1 MEVHSWEYHRVITR
15 LTLTSSMGR
24 IAQDVIVKLLSDHRA
39 AMSKLTANEIQ
50 FVRSQ
55 LEVPDAPHE
64 PCERVAACI
73 AQWNRLPL
81 AKLADSIEQFEWVE
95 GYNKVHQA
103 GTHHPQH
110 LLPFLVHSKINQDT
124 TEWFF
129 ELGCLDD
136 NNL

>member
-55 LEVPDAPHE
+55 LEVHRMSPVNALRH
-64 PCERVAACI
+64 A
-73 AQWNRLPL
+73 L
-81 AKLADSIEQFEWVE
+81 
-95 GYNKVHQA
+95 
-103 GTHHPQH
+103 
-110 LLPFLVHSKINQDT
+110 HSGI
-124 TEWFF
+124 
-129 ELGCLDD
+129 GCP
-136 NNL
+136 